1 MVVYGRRPTTFS
13 VHEDDHVHD
22 YDDVGSS
29 GAPALGCGKR
39 LCAYNALRFLRDR
52 YLRSNERRQ
61 MPWDEL
67 RRALSGAL
75 TQAAAWCW
83 DESAGAAQQTL

>member
-1 MVVYGRRPTTFS
+1 MRMLS
-13 VHEDDHVHD
+13 W
-22 YDDVGSS
+22 
-29 GAPALGCGKR
+29 LR